1 MDSSDKLHLL
11 FFPLMSPGHFIPMV
25 DMARLFSSF
34 PNVHCSFITTPAN
47 PITISAVNVITI
59 PFPDP
64 SITGLAVGQENLS
77 TVPTSGFTTFT
88 TALFHFRDPITT
100 LLHDLR
106 PDALISDSLFPWT
119 AAVARDLHIPRI
131 IFHGAG
137 AFPLYVSS
145 KVLSQFPIQTP
156 SFSIA
161 GQPHEIHLH
170 KDGLPELFSNFD
182 MLRQLGEA
190 EFTSYGVVINTFYE
204 MEPSY
209 VDYYKINTKAWCVG
223 PLSEFGRE
231 GRVEEDHEV
240 LSWLDNQPEGSVIYV
255 CFGSLCHFTAAELR
269 EIAVGLE
276 KSGERFVWVVRKEF
290 EEDEVKEEWLPE
302 GFEKRVE
309 GRGMMIRGWVPQ
321 VKVLRR
327 AAVGW
332 FVTHCG
338 WNSLQE
344 GVVAG
349 VGLVTWPLFHE
360 QFVNQELAVEVMGV
374 GVRMWDGFRR
384 RRGEEVVVTAEEI
397 AGVVKKVMGGG
408 EEVEKVKRK
417 AKEYGEKGRKAVEE
431 SGSTFEDVRRLVE
444 DLEARRRE
452 RMVAGG

>member
-1 MDSSDKLHLL
+1 MDSGDKLHLR
-11 FFPLMSPGHFIPMV
+11 FFPLMSPGHFIPIV

-34 PNVHCSFITTPAN
+34 PNVHCSLITTPGN
-47 PITISAVNVITI
+47 PVTISGVNVITI
-59 PFPDP
+59 PLPEP
-64 SITGLAVGQENLS
+64 SVTGLAAGQENRA
-77 TVPTSGFTTFT
+77 TVPASGFTTFT
-88 TALFHFRDPITT
+88 SALFHFRDPITT

-119 AAVARDLHIPRI
+119 AAVAGDLHIPRI
-131 IFHGAG
+131 IFHATG

-145 KVLSQFPIQTP
+145 KVLSQLPIQTP

-170 KDGLPELFSNFD
+170 KDGSPELFSNFD
-182 MLRQLGEA
+182 MLRQLGET

-209 VDYYKINTKAWCVG
+209 VDYYKTDMKAWCAG
-223 PLSEFGRE
+223 PLSVFGRE
-231 GRVEEDHEV
+231 VRLEEGHEV
-240 LSWLDNQPEGSVIYV
+240 FSWLDGQPEGSVVYV

-290 EEDEVKEEWLPE
+290 EEDEVKEVEWIPE

-309 GRGMMIRGWVPQ
+309 GRGVVVRGWVPQ
-321 VKVLRR
+321 VAVLRR

-344 GVVAG
+344 RVVAG
-349 VGLVTWPLFHE
+349 VALVT
-360 QFVNQELAVEVMGV
+360 
-374 GVRMWDGFRR
+374 
-384 RRGEEVVVTAEEI
+384 
-397 AGVVKKVMGGG
+397 
-408 EEVEKVKRK
+408 
-417 AKEYGEKGRKAVEE
+417 
-431 SGSTFEDVRRLVE
+431 
-444 DLEARRRE
+444 
-452 RMVAGG
+452 